1 VFASGN
7 TAKIISMKSVRA
19 GVFFQVLFLL
29 VLAGEAAAQDLFVV
43 KEIRLEG
50 LQRISAGTVFNYL
63 PIKVGDEVD
72 SNRTAEAIRA
82 LFKTGFFKDVTIE
95 REGDILVIFITERP
109 SIANIEFSGNETI
122 ETEDL
127 RLSLRDAGF
136 TEGRVFNRSL
146 FDSVEQELRRTYFSQ
161 GRYGVKITSTVTPL
175 ERNRVAVNF
184 DISEGT
190 VAKIKQINIV
200 GNEVFDDDDLV
211 DLFTLTTPTLFSFF
225 TKTDQY
231 SKPKLAADLE
241 TLRSFYLDR
250 GHINFNIDSTQV
262 SITPDKKDVYITVN
276 ITEGDQF
283 SVNEVRLAGDLIA
296 PQEELFELVE
306 VNAGDVFS
314 RKSVTVTSAA
324 LTGRLGEEGYAFAN
338 INAVPEID
346 DEKKEVQLTF
356 FMDPGK
362 RVYVRRINFKGNTKT
377 QDEVLR
383 REMRQAEGG
392 WISTPAVERSKE
404 RLQRLN
410 YFEEVNVETPA
421 VPGTTDQVDVEF
433 AVKEQPAGNLAIG
446 AGFSQS
452 QGLVFNTSISQEN
465 FLGTGNRASFAFNN
479 SDVNRTFGF
488 SWFNPY
494 WTDDG
499 VSRGIDAYYR
509 ETDAD
514 DANLADYALDELGGT
529 VTFGIPISE
538 TNTVDFGVNVENT
551 QFNVGSDASLE
562 VVRFRIDN
570 GDEFNTLTL
579 TGSWEDDSRNSR
591 LLPNKGALSRIAAE
605 VAVPGL
611 DLSFYKLTLR
621 HQRFFPLT
629 KDFTLVLDGEL
640 GYGDGLGDT
649 DDLPLIDNFYAGGIR
664 DVRGFEENTLGPR
677 DSRGEALGGSFKLIG
692 QVEVILPVPFFKETR
707 AFRLTSFFDFGNVYG
722 PDEDFEFDTIRYS
735 VGISAIWLSPLGPMT
750 VSIAAPLNTQPLDD
764 EQAFQFTFGTS
775 F

>member
-1 VFASGN
+1 
-7 TAKIISMKSVRA
+7 MKSVRA
-19 GVFFQVLFLL
+19 LVFFQVLILL
-29 VLAGEAAAQDLFVV
+29 ALAGQAAAQDSFVI

-82 LFKTGFFKDVTIE
+82 LFKTGFFRDVTIE
-95 REGDILVIFITERP
+95 REGDILVVFITERP
-109 SIANIEFSGNETI
+109 SIASIEFSGNKSI

-127 RLSLRDAGF
+127 RHSLRDAGF
-136 TEGRVFNRSL
+136 TEGRVFNRSM

-161 GRYGVKITSTVTPL
+161 GRYAVKITSTVTPL
-175 ERNRVAVNF
+175 ERNRVAINF
-184 DISEGT
+184 DVSEGI

-200 GNEVFDDDDLV
+200 GNEVFDDDELV
-211 DLFTLTTPTLFSFF
+211 DLFTLTTPKLFSFF

-241 TLRSFYLDR
+241 TLRSYYLDR

-283 SVNEVRLAGDLIA
+283 SVSEVKLAGDLIV
-296 PQEELFELVE
+296 PQEELFKLVK
-306 VNAGDVFS
+306 VNTGDVFS
-314 RKSVTVTSAA
+314 RRSITETSAE

-346 DEKKEVQLTF
+346 EEKKQVQLTF

-404 RLQRLN
+404 RLQRLS

-421 VPGTTDQVDVEF
+421 VPGTTDQVDVDFTVTEL
-433 AVKEQPAGNLAIG
+433 PAGNLALG

-452 QGLVFNTSISQEN
+452 QGLVFNTSITQEN

-479 SDVNRTFGF
+479 SDVNRNFGF
-488 SWFNPY
+488 AWFNPY

-499 VSRGIDAYYR
+499 ISRGFDAYYR
-509 ETDAD
+509 ETNAN
-514 DANLADYALDELGGT
+514 DANLADYDLDQLGGG
-529 VTFGIPISE
+529 VSFGIPISE
-538 TNTVDFGVNVENT
+538 TNNVDFGINIENT
-551 QFNVGSDASLE
+551 DFKVGSDASLE
-562 VVRFRIDN
+562 VLRFRIEN
-570 GDEFNTLTL
+570 GDNFSTLTL
-579 TGSWEDDSRNSR
+579 TGSWQNDSRNSR
-591 LLPNKGALSRIAAE
+591 LLPSKGALTKIAAD
-605 VAVPGL
+605 VAVPAL
-611 DLSFYKLTLR
+611 DLSFYKLTFR
-621 HQRFFPLT
+621 HQRFFALT
-629 KDFTLVLDGEL
+629 KDFTLVLDGEV

-649 DDLPLIDNFYAGGIR
+649 DDLPLIYNFFAGGIR
-664 DVRGFEENTLGPR
+664 SVRGFEDNTLGPR
-677 DSRGEALGGSFKLIG
+677 DSRGEALGGSLKVIG
-692 QVEVILPVPFFKETR
+692 RAEVILPVPFVKETR
-707 AFRLTSFFDFGNVYG
+707 SFRLTSFLDFGNVYG
-722 PDEDFEFDTIRYS
+722 PDEDFEVDLIRYS
-735 VGISAIWLSPLGPMT
+735 LGMSAIWLSPMGPMT

>member
-1 VFASGN
+1 
-7 TAKIISMKSVRA
+7 
-19 GVFFQVLFLL
+19 LL
-29 VLAGEAAAQDLFVV
+29 VLAGEAAAQDSFVV
-43 KEIRLEG
+43 REIRLEG

-63 PIKVGDEVD
+63 PIKVGDEVG

-82 LFKTGFFKDVTIE
+82 LFKTGFFKDVIIE
-95 REGDILVIFITERP
+95 REGDILVVSITERA
-109 SIANIEFSGNETI
+109 SIASIEFSGNKSIDTD
-122 ETEDL
+122 DL
-127 RLSLRDAGF
+127 RESLRDSGF

-175 ERNRVAVNF
+175 ERNRVAINF
-184 DISEGT
+184 DVSEGT

-200 GNEVFDDDDLV
+200 GNQVFEDDELV

-231 SKPKLAADLE
+231 SKPKLGADLE
-241 TLRSFYLDR
+241 TLRSYYLDR

-283 SVNEVRLAGDLIA
+283 SVSEVKLAGNLIV
-296 PQEELFELVE
+296 PQEELFTLVN
-306 VNAGDVFS
+306 VNTGDVFS
-314 RKSVTVTSAA
+314 RKSITETSAA
-324 LTGRLGEEGYAFAN
+324 LTARLGEEGYAFAN

-346 DEKKEVQLTF
+346 DEKKQVQITF

-404 RLQRLN
+404 RLQRLS

-421 VPGTTDQVDVEF
+421 VPGTTDQVDVDF
-433 AVKEQPAGNLAIG
+433 TVKEQPAGNLAIG

-452 QGLVFNTSISQEN
+452 QGLVFNTSITQEN

-479 SDVNRTFGF
+479 SDINRNFGF
-488 SWFNPY
+488 AWFNPY

-499 VSRGIDAYYR
+499 ISRGFDAYYR
-509 ETDAD
+509 ETNAN
-514 DANLADYALDELGGT
+514 DANLADYDLDELGGG
-529 VTFGIPISE
+529 VTFGLPISE
-538 TNTVDFGVNVENT
+538 TNNINFGINIENT
-551 QFNVGSDASLE
+551 RFKVGSDASLE
-562 VVRFRIDN
+562 VLRFRIEN

-579 TGSWEDDSRNSR
+579 TGDWQNDSRDSR
-591 LLPNKGALSRIAAE
+591 VLPSRGALSQIGAE
-605 VAVPGL
+605 IAVPGL

-629 KDFTLVLDGEL
+629 RDFTLVLNGEL

-649 DDLPLIDNFYAGGIR
+649 DDLPLMDNFYAGGIR
-664 DVRGFEENTLGPR
+664 SVRGFEANTLGPR
-677 DSRGEALGGSFKLIG
+677 DSRGEALGGSFKVVGRAEL
-692 QVEVILPVPFFKETR
+692 ILPVPFIKETR
-707 AFRLTSFFDFGNVYG
+707 SFRLTSFFDFGNVYG

-735 VGISAIWLSPLGPMT
+735 LGVSAIWLSPLGPLT

>member
-1 VFASGN
+1 M
-7 TAKIISMKSVRA
+7 TSVRA
-19 GVFFQVLFLL
+19 FIFFQALILL
-29 VLAGEAAAQDLFVV
+29 VLAGEAAAQDSFVV
-43 KEIRLEG
+43 REIRLEG

-63 PIKVGDEVD
+63 PIKVGDEVG

-82 LFKTGFFKDVTIE
+82 LFKTGFFKDVIIE
-95 REGDILVIFITERP
+95 REGDILVVSITERA
-109 SIANIEFSGNETI
+109 SIASIEFSGNKSIDTD
-122 ETEDL
+122 DL
-127 RLSLRDAGF
+127 RESLRDSGF

-175 ERNRVAVNF
+175 ERNRVAINF
-184 DISEGT
+184 DVSEGT

-200 GNEVFDDDDLV
+200 GNQVFEDDELV

-231 SKPKLAADLE
+231 SKPKLGADLE
-241 TLRSFYLDR
+241 TLRSYYLDR

-283 SVNEVRLAGDLIA
+283 SVSEVKLAGDLIV
-296 PQEELFELVE
+296 PQEELFTLVR
-306 VNAGDVFS
+306 VNTGDVFS
-314 RKSVTVTSAA
+314 RKSITETSAA

-346 DEKKEVQLTF
+346 DEKKQVQITF

-404 RLQRLN
+404 RLQRLS

-421 VPGTTDQVDVEF
+421 VPGTTDQVDVDF
-433 AVKEQPAGNLAIG
+433 TVKEQPAGNLAIG

-452 QGLVFNTSISQEN
+452 QGLVFNTSITQEN
-465 FLGTGNRASFAFNN
+465 FLGTGNRASFSFNN
-479 SDVNRTFGF
+479 SDINRNFGF
-488 SWFNPY
+488 AWFNPY

-499 VSRGIDAYYR
+499 ISRGFDAYYR
-509 ETDAD
+509 ETNAN
-514 DANLADYALDELGGT
+514 DANLADYDLDELGGG
-529 VTFGIPISE
+529 VTFGLPISE
-538 TNTVDFGVNVENT
+538 TNNINFGINIENT
-551 QFNVGSDASLE
+551 RFKVGSDASLE
-562 VVRFRIDN
+562 VLRFRIEN

-579 TGSWEDDSRNSR
+579 TGDWQNDSRNSR
-591 LLPNKGALSRIAAE
+591 VLPSRGALSQIGAE
-605 VAVPGL
+605 IAVPGL

-629 KDFTLVLDGEL
+629 RDFTLVLNGEL

-649 DDLPLIDNFYAGGIR
+649 DDLPLMDNFYAGGIR
-664 DVRGFEENTLGPR
+664 SVRGFEANTLGPR
-677 DSRGEALGGSFKLIG
+677 DSRGEALGGSFKVVG
-692 QVEVILPVPFFKETR
+692 RAEVILPVPFIKETR
-707 AFRLTSFFDFGNVYG
+707 SFRLTSFFDFGNVYG

-735 VGISAIWLSPLGPMT
+735 LGVSAIWLSPLGPLT

>member
-1 VFASGN
+1 MFASVN
-7 TAKIISMKSVRA
+7 TARIISMTSVRA
-19 GVFFQVLFLL
+19 FIFFQALILL
-29 VLAGEAAAQDLFVV
+29 VLAGEAAAQDSFVV
-43 KEIRLEG
+43 REIRLEG

-63 PIKVGDEVD
+63 PIKVGDEVG

-82 LFKTGFFKDVTIE
+82 LFKTGFFKDVIIE
-95 REGDILVIFITERP
+95 REGDILVVSITERA
-109 SIANIEFSGNETI
+109 SIASIEFSGNKSIDTD
-122 ETEDL
+122 DL
-127 RLSLRDAGF
+127 RESLRDSGF

-175 ERNRVAVNF
+175 ERNRVAINF
-184 DISEGT
+184 DVSEGT

-200 GNEVFDDDDLV
+200 GNQVFEDDELV

-231 SKPKLAADLE
+231 SKPKLGADLE
-241 TLRSFYLDR
+241 TLRSYYLDR

-283 SVNEVRLAGDLIA
+283 SVSEVKLAGDLIV
-296 PQEELFELVE
+296 PQEELFTLVR
-306 VNAGDVFS
+306 VNTGDVFS
-314 RKSVTVTSAA
+314 RKSITETSAA

-346 DEKKEVQLTF
+346 DEKKQVQITF

-404 RLQRLN
+404 RLQRLS

-421 VPGTTDQVDVEF
+421 VPGTTDQVDVDF
-433 AVKEQPAGNLAIG
+433 TVKEQPAGNLAIG

-452 QGLVFNTSISQEN
+452 QGLVFNTSITQEN

-479 SDVNRTFGF
+479 SDINRNFGF
-488 SWFNPY
+488 AWFNPY

-499 VSRGIDAYYR
+499 ISRGFDAYYR
-509 ETDAD
+509 ETNAN
-514 DANLADYALDELGGT
+514 DANLADYDLDELGGG

-538 TNTVDFGVNVENT
+538 TNNISFGINIENT
-551 QFNVGSDASLE
+551 RFKVGSDASLE
-562 VVRFRIDN
+562 VLRFRIEN

-579 TGSWEDDSRNSR
+579 TGDWQNDSRDSR
-591 LLPNKGALSRIAAE
+591 VLPSRGALSQIGAE
-605 VAVPGL
+605 IAVPGL

-629 KDFTLVLDGEL
+629 KDFTLVLNGEL

-649 DDLPLIDNFYAGGIR
+649 DDLPLMDNFYAGGIR
-664 DVRGFEENTLGPR
+664 SVRGFEANTLGPR
-677 DSRGEALGGSFKLIG
+677 DSRGEALGGSFKVVG
-692 QVEVILPVPFFKETR
+692 RAEVILPVPFIKETR
-707 AFRLTSFFDFGNVYG
+707 SFRLTSFFDFGNVYG

-735 VGISAIWLSPLGPMT
+735 LGVSAIWLSPLGPLT

>member
-1 VFASGN
+1 MFASVN
-7 TAKIISMKSVRA
+7 TARIIFMTSVRA
-19 GVFFQVLFLL
+19 VVFFQVLILFA
-29 VLAGEAAAQDLFVV
+29 LAGEAVAQDSFVV

-82 LFKTGFFKDVTIE
+82 LFKTGFFRDVTIE
-95 REGDILVIFITERP
+95 REDDILVVSITERP
-109 SIANIEFSGNETI
+109 SIANIEFSGNKTVETD
-122 ETEDL
+122 DL
-127 RLSLRDAGF
+127 RASLRDAGF
-136 TEGRVFNRSL
+136 AEGRVFNRSL

-175 ERNRVAVNF
+175 ERNRVAINF
-184 DISEGT
+184 DIAEGT

-241 TLRSFYLDR
+241 TLRSYYLDR

-262 SITPDKKDVYITVN
+262 SITPDKKDVYVTIN

-283 SVNEVRLAGDLIA
+283 SVNEVKLAGDLIA
-296 PQEELFELVE
+296 PQEELFRLVK
-306 VNAGDVFS
+306 VSAGDVFS
-314 RKSVTVTSAA
+314 RKTITETSAA

-346 DEKKEVQLTF
+346 EEKKEVLLTF
-356 FMDPGK
+356 FVDPGK

-421 VPGTTDQVDVEF
+421 VPGTTDQVDVDF
-433 AVKEQPAGNLAIG
+433 TVKEQPAGNLAVG
-446 AGFSQS
+446 AGYSQT
-452 QGLVFNTSISQEN
+452 QGLVFNTSVTQEN

-479 SDVNRTFGF
+479 SDVNRNFGIA
-488 SWFNPY
+488 WFNPY

-499 VSRGIDAYYR
+499 ISQGFDAYYR
-509 ETDAD
+509 ETNAD
-514 DANLADYALDELGGT
+514 DANLADYNLNELGGG
-529 VTFGIPISE
+529 VTFGIPVSE
-538 TNTVDFGVNVENT
+538 TNTFDFGINVENT
-551 QFNVGSDASLE
+551 EFEVGSDPSLE
-562 VVRFRIDN
+562 VLRFRIIN
-570 GDEFNTLTL
+570 GGDFNTVTL
-579 TGSWEDDSRNSR
+579 TGSWQNDSRNSR
-591 LLPNKGALSRIAAE
+591 LLPSKGSLTKIGADI
-605 VAVPGL
+605 AVPGL

-621 HQRFFPLT
+621 HQRFFPLA

-649 DDLPLIDNFYAGGIR
+649 DDLPLTDNFFAGGIR
-664 DVRGFEENTLGPR
+664 DVRGFEANTLGPR
-677 DSRGEALGGSFKLIG
+677 DSRGEALGGSFKVIG
-692 QVEVILPVPFFKETR
+692 QVEVILPVPFAKDTR

-735 VGISAIWLSPLGPMT
+735 VGMSAIWLSPLGPMT